1 MFWFIMLMAVLIA
14 MAFLPVFEAKLAETM
29 MKELNE
35 SEVWYEIGDEK
46 VVIYYE

>member
-14 MAFLPVFEAKLAETM
+14 MAFLPVFEAKLAETT
-29 MKELNE
+29 MKDE
-35 SEVWYEIGDEK
+35 SEVWYEIEDEK